1 VSRPRL
7 LLVGTGSRVYREY
20 LLASLA
26 RDHDVWLF
34 SERALGWESPYV
46 VGHTTVDTADADAMV
61 GRARTVA
68 PDGILTWDD
77 PRVVQTARLARALG
91 LPGCA
96 PEAALR
102 CRDKH
107 ATRAALHAA
116 GVPQAASA
124 LVTSL
129 AQARA
134 AAEAIGYPLVLKARA
149 LAASIGVVL
158 VDGPDQL
165 AARFRIAHG
174 ATAPGATE
182 IPPGDVL
189 VEEYLDGPEVSVD
202 AAWSGGGMA
211 VAFVARKQIGYPPY
225 FEEVGHLVD
234 GADPLLSDDR
244 LRDVLAAAHAAVG
257 FDTGWTHAEMRLTP
271 DGPKIVEINAR
282 MGGDR
287 IPHVAELATG
297 IEAAP
302 AAAAVACGRDPN
314 LAPTMARAAAIRF
327 CYPERDAVARA
338 VRVDRDALPPT
349 AVCAEPIAAPGQELR
364 LPPAGHVTS
373 RYAFVTVVADTAAR
387 CAADLDAAAAAVSLV
402 VLGAL

>member
-1 VSRPRL
+1 MSGPRI

-34 SERALGWESPYV
+34 SERDLDWESPYLA
-46 VGHTTVDTADADAMV
+46 GHTKVDTADPDAMV
-61 GRARTVA
+61 GHARAVT
-68 PDGILTWDD
+68 PDGVLTWDD

-107 ATRAALHAA
+107 ATRDALRAD

-124 LVTSL
+124 LVTTLS
-129 AQARA
+129 QARA
-134 AAEAIGYPLVLKARA
+134 AADAIGYPLVLKARA

-165 AARFRIAHG
+165 AARFRIARG

-182 IPPGDVL
+182 VPPGDVL

-202 AAWSGGGMA
+202 AAWSGDGMA
-211 VAFVARKQIGYPPY
+211 VAFIARKQIGYPPY

-234 GADPLLSDDR
+234 GADPLLGDHR
-244 LRDVLAAAHAAVG
+244 LRDRLVAAHAAVG
-257 FDTGWTHAEMRLTP
+257 FDTGWTHTEMRLTP
-271 DGPKIVEINAR
+271 DGPKVVEINAR
-282 MGGDR
+282 IGGDR

-302 AAAAVACGRDPN
+302 AAAAVACGRGPTLVPT
-314 LAPTMARAAAIRF
+314 LARVAAIRF
-327 CYPERDAVARA
+327 CYPERDAVTRA
-338 VRVDRDALPPT
+338 VRVDRDRLPAT
-349 AVCAEPIAAPGQELR
+349 AVCAEPIAVPGQELR

-387 CAADLDAAAAAVSLV
+387 CAADLDAAAAAVSLE
-402 VLGAL
+402 VLGAF